1 MATEVWSGNQGT
13 LCVFVSKARDLP
25 NLIKLDK
32 QNVMLR
38 LRIAHMTR
46 ESNTL
51 FRAGQNPV
59 FNYLEKYLIT
69 PDVRPIMQVE
79 AYCDRRKKPPILI
92 GRCEVDLLNGIR
104 ADPKEGYCC
113 WYELKRDRNEFAGTV
128 FIELTFNPGLPS
140 LRREERN
147 KDTEAMD
154 ATIRSRPVP
163 SLPGDSSHSIP
174 IKDEDDYQHHS
185 HFEPYTHG
193 SAMREITPAAAEASN
208 YYHSELSRSTPSDSI
223 GVGAPPVFN
232 SSVGTSTTISS
243 EGTNATEATNTSD
256 TKFHFAN
263 LKKLKERL
271 NVFKNPTNSTNNQQ
285 SETPVDIEALQKA
298 IGVTS
303 LNDEERYVSRS
314 HSSHISTTNL
324 NNADDRHPSLPPLP
338 PSISQQSRS
347 HSHSPKRPPLPHRA
361 ESNDNLS
368 VEFNLPSRESET
380 PSLPPLP
387 SAASPQNKSNSPRRR
402 PPPVFD

>member
-25 NLIKLDK
+25 NLTKLDK

-51 FRAGQNPV
+51 PRAGQNPV
-59 FNYLEKYLIT
+59 FNYLEKYSIT

-104 ADPKEGYCC
+104 ADPKEGYCS

-128 FIELTFNPGLPS
+128 FIELTFNPGLPN
-140 LRREERN
+140 LRREEKNR
-147 KDTEAMD
+147 DTEAMD
-154 ATIRSRPVP
+154 ASIRSRPIP
-163 SLPGDSSHSIP
+163 PLPGDSP
-174 IKDEDDYQHHS
+174 IMMPTMDEKEEDYEHRPPV
-185 HFEPYTHG
+185 EPYTHG
-193 SAMREITPAAAEASN
+193 SAMREITPAAGGIRD
-208 YYHSELSRSTPSDSI
+208 YHPELSRSTISDSI
-223 GVGAPPVFN
+223 GVGTPPIFN

-243 EGTNATEATNTSD
+243 EETNATGATNTSD

-271 NVFKNPTNSTNNQQ
+271 NVFKNPNNSTNNQQ
-285 SETPVDIEALQKA
+285 SDTPVDIEALQKA
-298 IGVTS
+298 IGV
-303 LNDEERYVSRS
+303 NPVDEEERYVSRS
-314 HSSHISTTNL
+314 RSSHSSTPDL
-324 NNADDRHPSLPPLP
+324 NYADERHPSLPPLP
-338 PSISQQSRS
+338 VNIPQQLSESRS
-347 HSHSPKRPPLPHRA
+347 NPPTRPPLPQRF
-361 ESNDNLS
+361 ESKDHTTAGFDLLS
-368 VEFNLPSRESET
+368 QRSGT
-380 PSLPPLP
+380 PKLPPLP
-387 SAASPQNKSNSPRRR
+387 NAASPRNKSSPPKRR
-402 PPPVFD
+402 PPPV

>member
-25 NLIKLDK
+25 NLTKLDK

-59 FNYLEKYLIT
+59 FNYLEKYSIT

-113 WYELKRDRNEFAGTV
+113 WYELKRDRNEFAGTI
-128 FIELTFNPGLPS
+128 FIELTFNPGLPN
-140 LRREERN
+140 LRKEEKN

-163 SLPGDSSHSIP
+163 PLPGDSSPGILME
-174 IKDEDDYQHHS
+174 DQDDYQEHS
-185 HFEPYTHG
+185 YIEPYTHG
-193 SAMREITPAAAEASN
+193 SAMREITPAAGVARN
-208 YYHSELSRSTPSDSI
+208 YHPELSRSTLSDSI

-243 EGTNATEATNTSD
+243 EETNATEATNTSD

-303 LNDEERYVSRS
+303 LDDEERYPSRT
-314 HSSHISTTNL
+314 HSSHTSTVDL
-324 NNADDRHPSLPPLP
+324 NDADDRHPSLPPLP

-347 HSHSPKRPPLPHRA
+347 SSNSPKRPPVPHRF

-368 VEFNLPSRESET
+368 VEFELSSHGSGAPR
-380 PSLPPLP
+380 LPPLP
-387 SAASPQNKSNSPRRR
+387 TATSPRNKSNSPRRR

>member
-25 NLIKLDK
+25 NLTKLDK

-59 FNYLEKYLIT
+59 FNYLEKYSIT
-69 PDVRPIMQVE
+69 PDVKPIMQVE
-79 AYCDRRKKPPILI
+79 AYCDRKKKPPILI
-92 GRCEVDLLNGIR
+92 GRCEVDLLNGMR

-113 WYELKRDRNEFAGTV
+113 WYELKRDRNEFAGTI
-128 FIELTFNPGLPS
+128 FIELSFNPGLPN
-140 LRREERN
+140 LRKEERS

-154 ATIRSRPVP
+154 ATVRSRPVP
-163 SLPGDSSHSIP
+163 PLPGDSTSI
-174 IKDEDDYQHHS
+174 ISTEQDDDYYHRS
-185 HFEPYTHG
+185 YMEPYTHG
-193 SAMREITPAAAEASN
+193 SAMREITPAAGGAWDN
-208 YYHSELSRSTPSDSI
+208 RPDFSRSSLPGSI

-243 EGTNATEATNTSD
+243 EETNATEATSTSD

-271 NVFKNPTNSTNNQQ
+271 NVFKNPNNSTNNQQ

-303 LNDEERYVSRS
+303 LDDEEGYVSRS
-314 HSSHISTTNL
+314 HSSHALAANL
-324 NNADDRHPSLPPLP
+324 NDADDRHPSLPPLP
-338 PSISQQSRS
+338 PSISHGSRS
-347 HSHSPKRPPLPHRA
+347 HSKSPRRPPLPRPF
-361 ESNDNLS
+361 ESNDNES
-368 VEFNLPSRESET
+368 VEFDLPSHRNGT
-380 PSLPPLP
+380 PKLPPLP
-387 SAASPQNKSNSPRRR
+387 TAASPRNKSRSPRRR
-402 PPPVFD
+402 PPPVSN